1 MEGRRKKEEVASMTT
16 DPKPNPWTRRR
27 LLQSLPAML
36 APLLVPAELAAAAGP
51 AVLRPANAGTTNL
64 LSANPL
70 SANLGLTNLSPTKA
84 APFSRFVDVTANAG
98 LTQTMFYGDPI
109 HNTYIIEVNGAGCA
123 FFDYD
128 NDGWLDAFILGGR
141 RLEGIPPGA
150 SNRLYHNNR
159 NGTFTDV
166 TEKAGLIDAGWA
178 CGVCVGDYNNDGFED
193 LYLTYYGQNKLYR
206 NNGDGTF
213 TDVTEKAGL
222 HDPRT
227 RFGSGCTFVD
237 YNRDGWL
244 DLFVSN
250 YVEIDLATAPKPSM
264 QVPNCN
270 FEGVPTNCGPGGLG
284 MPYHSLYRNNGD
296 GTFTDVSKESGVAA
310 MRTSYGFTTVAFDAD
325 EDGWQDIF
333 VACDATPSL
342 LLMNNHDG
350 TFREEA
356 LLRGVALGSSGEP
369 LGGMG
374 VGIGDFDLDGHI
386 DLVKTH
392 FVNQATG
399 LYRNNGKGEF
409 EDLTFRAGL
418 GGERRFSSWGT
429 GLVDLDN
436 DGYPDLFI
444 VAGTVAPELEK
455 VYTKY
460 PAKNPRLVFRNQG
473 NGTFVELG
481 DETGPAIASRHVSR
495 GCAFGDFD
503 NDGDL
508 DVLIMNRNEPPT
520 LLRNDAPAGN
530 HWIKVRLEGT
540 KSNRSAI
547 GSRVLVRYGGK
558 VQAQCV
564 VSQSSFI
571 SANDPRLHFGLGD
584 ATKASVEVHWPA
596 GTTESYA
603 DLPADQLV
611 TIREGQ
617 GIVKGQP
624 FRVVS

>member
-1 MEGRRKKEEVASMTT
+1 MTT

-128 NDGWLDAFILGGR
+128 NDGWMDVFILGGR